1 MRNKWWRNEFKVG
14 LMAIVGIILLSAL
27 LITSSNWR
35 FTGRGRE
42 VTIYFGSVSG
52 LLKNAPVY
60 MYGVEV
66 GRVAAVELKDHR
78 VEVIARVRPE
88 EPIREGYQ
96 IRIDIIGIVGE
107 KYIEIINGPLDNLP
121 ANEDALQGI
130 SPISLGHIL
139 TSVNEITEKAIG
151 TIDSVQSFVNT
162 NEKTIHD
169 VAVELKDFIVQARGI
184 LRKTMGNVDV
194 LLAKV
199 NKLTGAAG
207 EDVEQTMTSLQT
219 FAEGLNADRERISS
233 LAEDIA
239 NDLDQLIAHTTP
251 IVKES
256 AGNFRKTSEDLQVI
270 VEKVSQHIDGLNSS
284 LSQLIEQFSNVTASS
299 DQKLQDGL
307 NEFGESAA
315 ALNEIVDRIDNV
327 VADIESGRGT
337 VGKLITD
344 DESYGKLNEMMVAGK
359 NAVEDVSDIADSVS
373 SKLRFFDA
381 INMRKEYQLSY
392 DRPSRSLQNQFM
404 LSLIHSDRYSYMA
417 GLSVREDNT
426 TYDLQVGRKFGDLM
440 VRAGA
445 IRSKVGIGLEY
456 WPFSRRIGILLE
468 GIDITDEHPELDMDF
483 AVRFWGDWH
492 FIFGAEDLAGDVDE
506 IGLNF
511 GIRGIF
517 GK

>member
-1 MRNKWWRNEFKVG
+1 MKNKWWRNEFKVG

-27 LITSSNWR
+27 LITSSDWR
-35 FTGRGRE
+35 FTGRGRK
-42 VTIYFGSVSG
+42 VTIYFDSVSG
-52 LLKNAPVY
+52 LLKNAPIH
-60 MYGVEV
+60 MHGVEV
-66 GRVAAVELKDHR
+66 GRVATVKLKDYR
-78 VEVIARVRPE
+78 VEVIAQIRQE
-88 EPIREGYQ
+88 EPIKAGYQ

-107 KYIEIINGPLDNLP
+107 KYIEIINGSPENP
-121 ANEDALQGI
+121 AADENNLQGI
-130 SPISLGHIL
+130 TPISVGHIL
-139 TSVNEITEKAIG
+139 ASADEIIQETLG

-184 LRKTMGNVDV
+184 LRKTVDNVDV

-199 NKLTGAAG
+199 NKLTGAVG

-251 IVKES
+251 IIEES
-256 AGNFRKTSEDLQVI
+256 AGNFRETSEDLRVSM
-270 VEKVSQHIDGLNSS
+270 KNVSQHIDDLNRS
-284 LSQLIEQFSNVTASS
+284 LSQLIAQFSDITTSS

-315 ALNEIVDRIDNV
+315 ALNEIVKRIDNV
-327 VADIESGRGT
+327 VADIEGGRGT

-344 DESYGKLNEMMVAGK
+344 DESYRKLNEMMVAGK
-359 NAVEDVSDIADSVS
+359 DAVEDVSDITDSVS
-373 SKLRFFDA
+373 GKLRFIDA
-381 INMRKEYQLSY
+381 ISIWKEYQLSY

-404 LSLIHSDRYSYMA
+404 LSLIHSDLYSYMA
-417 GLSVREDNT
+417 GLSVRADNT

-445 IRSKVGIGLEY
+445 IKSKAGIGLEY
-456 WPFSRRIGILLE
+456 WPFSRRIGISLE
-468 GIDITDEHPELDMDF
+468 GIDITDKHPELDMGF

-492 FIFGAEDLAGDVDE
+492 FIFGAEDLAGEE

-517 GK
+517 GE